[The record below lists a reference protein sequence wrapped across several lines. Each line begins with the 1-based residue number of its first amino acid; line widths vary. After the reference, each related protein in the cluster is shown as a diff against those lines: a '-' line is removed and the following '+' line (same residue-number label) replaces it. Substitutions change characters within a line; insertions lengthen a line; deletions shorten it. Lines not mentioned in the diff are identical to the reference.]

1 MAMSIPRDPMILLSY
16 INTQLRDNY
25 SNLDE
30 LCRSLDLDKI
40 DLVIRLKEIQY
51 EYDPLLNRFL

>member
-1 MAMSIPRDPMILLSY
+1 MSVPRDPMILLSY

-25 SNLDE
+25 SDLDE

-40 DLVIRLKEIQY
+40 DLIIRLKEIQY